1 LAKRAVRLALEP
13 FGRLFADLTGGS
25 RLTMNIEKDRGFTLT
40 EAILTTCL
48 MAVALGSAMVMVNNA
63 AAGSRAETAL
73 QTVTMQLRLAREF
86 AMDRRRIHR
95 VTFTAPRTVTVVR
108 QETGGNPDVTVSQLD
123 LPSDTEFYQQTGISP
138 TPDQFST
145 SSAVDFGG
153 STTVYFNPDGSATD
167 STGTLV
173 SGIVYIA
180 NPGKLETCRAVTLFG
195 ATGRVKGFRLRMTG
209 GSWEWQ

>member
-1 LAKRAVRLALEP
+1 MIT
-13 FGRLFADLTGGS
+13 TG
-25 RLTMNIEKDRGFTLT
+25 NERGFTLT
-40 EAILTTCL
+40 EAVLVTALT
-48 MAVALGSAMVMVNNA
+48 AIALGSAMVMVNNA

-86 AMDRRRIHR
+86 AMDRRRIHK
-95 VTFTAPRTVTVVR
+95 VTFTPPRTVTVIR

-123 LPSDTEFYQQTGISP
+123 LPSDTQYYQQTGISP

-167 STGTLV
+167 SGGTLV

-209 GSWEWQ
+209 GSWGWE